1 MNKKVSIIIPVYNA
15 ESYIERCVKSLV
27 RSTYKNIELILI
39 NDASSD
45 NSFGICQELS
55 NQYSCIRLLNNKK
68 NKGVSYTRN
77 RGLRFATGELIMFTD
92 SDDWVENDYVERMV
106 EEYYRHEN
114 ALIICGYVN
123 HDEVKNGRTDIF
135 AWKDFQ
141 DTQIVNRKSVLYELY
156 EQRLLQQL
164 WNKIFRRKV
173 IEEGKLCFDET
184 ISIGEDFRFILQ
196 YIKMAQIEQIVKYNY
211 PLYHYS
217 RDNQDSLMT
226 KYGQEKI
233 EEPLYNFRLL
243 YELMGFSEEKIEKLL
258 QEQKKEIV
266 FQYGYA
272 ILHHGK
278 LTKKEKIQLMKENIG
293 EEWKDSYKKNK
304 KLLIKEKII
313 SFIQKTKKGELG

>member
-1 MNKKVSIIIPVYNA
+1 MNKKVSIIIPVYNT

-27 RSTYKNIELILI
+27 SSTYKNIELILI

-68 NKGVSYTRN
+68 NRGVSYTRN

-123 HDEVKNGRTDIF
+123 HDEVKNERTDIF

-164 WNKIFRRKV
+164 WNKIFQRKV

-233 EEPLYNFRLL
+233 EEPLYNFHLL

-258 QEQKKEIV
+258 QEQKKEIA